1 MNLIYLESTFY
12 LDRISHYLENNEI
25 DFFKRGY
32 SFFVLTERNSKA
44 FSRNLK
50 NFLYLYK
57 DSSTRLDLKIS
68 DTLNDNMN
76 KEEFSKFKN
85 CFL

>member
-1 MNLIYLESTFY
+1 MNLIYLESTSY

-32 SFFVLTERNSKA
+32 SFFVLTERSSKA

-57 DSSTRLDLKIS
+57 DNLARLDLKIS